1 MFPFQAE
8 FVANIFQF
16 ANSFNSLALNDTE
29 LGLFC
34 AVVLLTPE
42 RNGVTDIKS
51 VQHHQDRLL
60 EALKVQVRYLYFEV
74 RSVAFSKESKA
85 IVDEMKLLLM
95 IELASLR
102 LSLKDVGLV
111 QRTNLRPSFTGW
123 QKSC

>member
-1 MFPFQAE
+1 MILSLKFSFFFVLQVD

-42 RNGVTDIKS
+42 RTGVTDIKS

-60 EALKVQVRYLYFEV
+60 EALKLQV
-74 RSVAFSKESKA
+74 S
-85 IVDEMKLLLM
+85 LLNML
-95 IELASLR
+95 
-102 LSLKDVGLV
+102 LK
-111 QRTNLRPSFTGW
+111 
-123 QKSC
+123 